1 MRNCSLTRLL
11 LHKTSRTFHDTGKAW
26 NQQHLSKW
34 KATLKEELAVTVP
47 NDRENACIYRVPVN
61 MREVQPDAYA
71 PTIISIGPYHL
82 GQERLQAME
91 ELKWKFFHR
100 LFRPKQANGVELD
113 PAMKAMEDLEQ
124 DARRC
129 YRDNAEQHSK
139 DKFKLFELT
148 KRSDESSTCLE
159 QLALCFFNPLLQ
171 SQRDV
176 RAVNA
181 QGIQNTLHF
190 LDLFRQ
196 SILPFPINLSQGL
209 KTSKSSDSSN
219 AAEEGIDMVR
229 STTELMEAGVVIEK
243 AVNCPPLDVSSEG
256 RWLKVPPLY
265 IDDHKGT
272 LFRNMVAYEQCH
284 PKCKPYVTSY
294 LFFFDGLINS
304 AEDVGFLHHKGVLH
318 HCLGS
323 NKEVAKLVNGLC
335 KEIAM
340 DGRESYLYKVVHDM
354 NTYCNGSYAWFRAGL
369 IVFKFESEWELDP
382 LLEKP

>member
-1 MRNCSLTRLL
+1 
-11 LHKTSRTFHDTGKAW
+11 
-26 NQQHLSKW
+26 
-34 KATLKEELAVTVP
+34 
-47 NDRENACIYRVPVN
+47 
-61 MREVQPDAYA
+61 
-71 PTIISIGPYHL
+71 
-82 GQERLQAME
+82 ME

-100 LFRPKQANGVELD
+100 LFRPKQPNGVELD
-113 PAMKAMEDLEQ
+113 PAMKAMEDWSRMLVG
-124 DARRC
+124 ATGTML
-129 YRDNAEQHSK
+129 NNI
-139 DKFKLFELT
+139 KLFELT
-148 KRSDESSTCLE
+148 KRSEESSTCLE

-171 SQRDV
+171 SQRGV

-181 QGIQNTLHF
+181 QGIQNRLHF
-190 LDLFRQ
+190 LDLFRH

-209 KTSKSSDSSN
+209 KTSKTSDSSN

-229 STTELMEAGVVIEK
+229 SMTELMEAGVVIEK

-294 LFFFDGLINS
+294 LFFFDGLVNS
-304 AEDVGFLHHKGVLH
+304 AEDEGFIHHKGVLP

-323 NKEVAKLVNGLC
+323 NKEVAKLLNGLC

-340 DGRESYLYKVVHDM
+340 DGRESYLCKVVHDM

-369 IVFKFESEWELDP
+369 DSNDELRDAESAWLCVKHVKSNAIVTSKVRQPLGQPREVCESGIGVIAERLSRPGGSIREMEMP
-382 LLEKP
+382 STVYSK